1 MLLLARGTRGR
12 RMEHAVGVLAMEHI
26 AAGLVE
32 GDRIVGQIRT
42 YPDQADQG
50 SSVLPT
56 LPAADIVQAIGRL
69 VDEVGQGRRL
79 DVVGVGFPGVIR
91 DGVVEDSPNLQ
102 QMKGTALARSL
113 SEALGG
119 RAHVLVLNDADAVA
133 TGIAATRGQLETL
146 TRVWTLGSGVGF
158 GRYPHAPGVWEG
170 GHVVVTLNPKES
182 LCGCG
187 GQGHLKGIVGHRSM
201 RLRFLD
207 MEPEEVFAQA
217 VAGNPRCATFVRL
230 WHRAI
235 AAAAA
240 GSIHMD
246 GPGRFF
252 LTGPNARFV
261 DTAVLAAALHD
272 MVKMSPLQGS
282 AFEVIARSD
291 DLAIIGA
298 AVGARQ
304 SAE

>member
-1 MLLLARGTRGR
+1 MG
-12 RMEHAVGVLAMEHI
+12 HAVGVLAMEHI

-32 GDRIVGQIRT
+32 GDRIVGPIRT
-42 YPDQADQG
+42 YPDQADEG

-56 LPAADIVQAIGRL
+56 LPPAEIVQAIGRL
-69 VDEVGQGRRL
+69 IDEVGQGRPL

-102 QMKGTALARSL
+102 QMKGSALARSL
-113 SEALGG
+113 SDALGG

-133 TGIAATRGQLETL
+133 TGIAATRGQLDTL

-170 GHVVVTLNPKES
+170 GHVVVSLDPKES

-187 GQGHLKGIVGHRSM
+187 GQGHLEGIVGHRSM

-207 MEPEEVFAQA
+207 MEPEEVFAQSA
-217 VAGNPRCATFVRL
+217 RDDTRCATFVRL

-252 LTGPNARFV
+252 LSGPNARFV
-261 DTAVLAAALHD
+261 DTAVLARALHD

-304 SAE
+304 SAA

>member
-1 MLLLARGTRGR
+1 MG
-12 RMEHAVGVLAMEHI
+12 HAVGVLAMEHI

-32 GDRIVGQIRT
+32 GDRIVGPIRT
-42 YPDQADQG
+42 YPDQADEG

-69 VDEVGQGRRL
+69 IDEVGQGRPL

-91 DGVVEDSPNLQ
+91 DGVIEDSPNLQ
-102 QMKGTALARSL
+102 QMKGSALARSL
-113 SEALGG
+113 SEALSG

-133 TGIAATRGQLETL
+133 TGIAATRGQLDTL

-170 GHVVVTLNPKES
+170 GHVVVSLDPKES

-187 GQGHLKGIVGHRSM
+187 GQGHLEGIVGPPQHAPAIPRHGARRGLRPGGRAAMRDAPRSSGSGI
-201 RLRFLD
+201 
-207 MEPEEVFAQA
+207 EPSPQP
-217 VAGNPRCATFVRL
+217 PR
-230 WHRAI
+230 
-235 AAAAA
+235 AA
-240 GSIHMD
+240 STWT

-252 LTGPNARFV
+252 LSGPNARFV
-261 DTAVLAAALHD
+261 DTAVLAGALHD

-304 SAE
+304 SAA

>member
-1 MLLLARGTRGR
+1 MG
-12 RMEHAVGVLAMEHI
+12 HAVGVLAMEHI

-32 GDRIVGQIRT
+32 GDRIVGPILT
-42 YPDQADQG
+42 YPDQADEG

-69 VDEVGQGRRL
+69 IDEVGQGRPL

-102 QMKGTALARSL
+102 QMKGSALARSL
-113 SEALGG
+113 AEALGG

-133 TGIAATRGQLETL
+133 TGIAATRRQLDTL

-170 GHVVVTLNPKES
+170 GHIVVSLDPKES

-187 GQGHLKGIVGHRSM
+187 GQGHLEGIVGHRSM

-207 MEPEEVFAQA
+207 MEPDEVFAHA
-217 VAGNPRCATFVRL
+217 ATGDTRCAAFARL

-240 GSIHMD
+240 SSIHMD

-252 LTGPNARFV
+252 LSGPNARFV
-261 DTAVLAAALHD
+261 DTAVLSAALHD

-304 SAE
+304 SAA